1 MKKVLA
7 IVCIVA
13 FSLMVLAIPRSL
25 QQNPMPAG
33 DYAYLFGQ
41 LAAAVLI
48 IGFLFF
54 SVRWYLTLS
63 GHTYKVKR
71 AGLGFNLFGVFVYR
85 CTRRRFDG
93 QALSELWCHNAGFVD
108 VDRIPLLEVAKEG
121 TSYGTCSLFSGP
133 KHRCWCLAKTLTRR
147 V

>member
-1 MKKVLA
+1 MKMVLA

-63 GHTYKVKR
+63 GHTYKV
-71 AGLGFNLFGVFVYR
+71 N
-85 CTRRRFDG
+85 G
-93 QALSELWCHNAGFVD
+93 QAWASIFLGYSFIGVLVGVLMVKLYPSFGAIMLALWMLIGFLCWKWRRKVRAMERALSSPAPSTAAGV
-108 VDRIPLLEVAKEG
+108 
-121 TSYGTCSLFSGP
+121 
-133 KHRCWCLAKTLTRR
+133 
-147 V
+147 

>member
-7 IVCIVA
+7 VICIVV

-41 LAAAVLI
+41 LAAAVLM

-63 GHTYKVKR
+63 GHTYKV
-71 AGLGFNLFGVFVYR
+71 
-85 CTRRRFDG
+85 TG
-93 QALSELWCHNAGFVD
+93 QAWASIFLGYSFIGVLVGVLMVKLYPSFGAE
-108 VDRIPLLEVAKEG
+108 
-121 TSYGTCSLFSGP
+121 
-133 KHRCWCLAKTLTRR
+133 
-147 V
+147 